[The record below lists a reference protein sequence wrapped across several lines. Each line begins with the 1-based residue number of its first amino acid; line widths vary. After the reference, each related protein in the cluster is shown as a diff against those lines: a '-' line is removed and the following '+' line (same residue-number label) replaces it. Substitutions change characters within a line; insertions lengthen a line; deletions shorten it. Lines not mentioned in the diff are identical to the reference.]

1 MLSTSKELVLRLA
14 LLLSLLSSTDI
25 AYAETSRDILL
36 GVANKCLDTKMDN
49 YCSSCSIPRTDS
61 PCDSQGQCRLSLDL
75 WSLSD
80 EFASFRDAKMC
91 GCSADFVH
99 GLTIPRET
107 VTGVEDPRRPDTI
120 WDFAWRIGLQKI
132 PEAELALVVNPKN
145 KRSQDQLHVHML
157 RYHHERLPD
166 MYQYQAGEV
175 SDLKTVWHLAR
186 EYADQKSWSDYG
198 VLVIRSKRTEYSVF
212 VTPFNSEHA
221 FTKYRCN

>member
-1 MLSTSKELVLRLA
+1 MSVAHSEV
-14 LLLSLLSSTDI
+14 
-25 AYAETSRDILL
+25 SRDILL
-36 GVANKCLDTKMDN
+36 GIANKCLDPMVDN

-61 PCDSQGQCRLSLDL
+61 VCTNQGQCRLSLDL

-91 GCSADFVH
+91 DCNADFIH
-99 GLTIPRET
+99 GLTIPRNT

-120 WDFAWRIGLQKI
+120 WDYAWRVGLERI
-132 PEAELALVVNPKN
+132 PEHELALVVNPKN

-157 RYHHERLPD
+157 RYFPERQAE
-166 MYQYQAGEV
+166 MNQYLAGEIN
-175 SDLKTVWHLAR
+175 DLKLVWKIGQ
-186 EYADQKSWSDYG
+186 EYAERKAWYDYG
-198 VLVIRSKRTEYSVF
+198 VLVLKSTSTTYSVF